1 MCTAYALHSRALR
14 RSANAPYTA
23 AQMAHQELDRLVE
36 SAAPDE
42 VVLAAWE
49 TGDVDVVRAWLED
62 GGRWGGVRN
71 LDERVFIDTWPAGQP
86 HSIQRR
92 TLVSGTLL
100 TVACKSE
107 HPSPIAEML
116 LDAGADCN
124 TQHLID
130 AIGSGNICAVRA
142 LVPRLD
148 MDEGYGL
155 WSPLHFACAGGT
167 WGNQI
172 VLPNQVEIVHALLE
186 AGAPVNGR
194 TRRLGGMSNRPYG
207 LTPLMK
213 AAQQGFTRL
222 GVVKWLLHYGADI
235 AAADTA
241 GHTALFHANEL
252 FQYSHVWHD
261 ATRKAWFW
269 DQAMQR
275 EIPCRTPGVVE
286 DMLALLQGVEA
297 AGSWKRYVRE
307 PRKQLL
313 VLRRLVERGR
323 AAPPD
328 GVLARLFPESGGLP
342 DVLFWKVLSFW
353 RSSRDA

>member
-194 TRRLGGMSNRPYG
+194 TRRLGGIHNRPYG
-207 LTPLMK
+207 MTPLMK

-235 AAADTA
+235 AAADGGHGA
-241 GHTALFHANEL
+241 G
-252 FQYSHVWHD
+252 
-261 ATRKAWFW
+261 TR
-269 DQAMQR
+269 
-275 EIPCRTPGVVE
+275 G
-286 DMLALLQGVEA
+286 A
-297 AGSWKRYVRE
+297 AGSSTGKGCSSKGCGSKGSGGTAGSRRCVVCETASRRPASRGAGAQRQTVR
-307 PRKQLL
+307 QLL
-313 VLRRLVERGR
+313 WMVRQC
-323 AAPPD
+323 
-328 GVLARLFPESGGLP
+328 
-342 DVLFWKVLSFW
+342 
-353 RSSRDA
+353 